1 MKLRAELLAE
11 MFNLMEE
18 YVQLSIKI
26 TQVSKDLA
34 DTTHELKNLVLK
46 FQNTPQGKQV
56 KWAPEGQWQITK
68 EEKSKLLEIGEMW
81 CRRAMRTTRMVN
93 FRRILCR
100 STCSLLAG
108 AKSGLPM
115 GYSRDRSR

>member
-56 KWAPEGQWQITK
+56 KWAPEGQWQTTK
-68 EEKSKLLEIGEMW
+68 EEKSKLFEIGEM
-81 CRRAMRTTRMVN
+81 
-93 FRRILCR
+93 LCR
-100 STCSLLAG
+100 SQV
-108 AKSGLPM
+108 K
-115 GYSRDRSR
+115 RD